1 MSMLYKAARA
11 RRLRATGDP
20 APEGTCVREKIVA
33 ALNNPR
39 YRMRTL
45 RGIAAEAKLS
55 TTVVVQAMHADTV
68 LANTIKVVPIRSQDG
83 QLLVTTKDR
92 FANEATLTEKFI
104 DFFATRRQQLPD
116 VA

>member
-1 MSMLYKAARA
+1 
-11 RRLRATGDP
+11 
-20 APEGTCVREKIVA
+20 
-33 ALNNPR
+33 
-39 YRMRTL
+39 
-45 RGIAAEAKLS
+45 
-55 TTVVVQAMHADTV
+55 MHADAV
-68 LANTIKVVPIRSQDG
+68 LTNTIKVVPIRSQDG